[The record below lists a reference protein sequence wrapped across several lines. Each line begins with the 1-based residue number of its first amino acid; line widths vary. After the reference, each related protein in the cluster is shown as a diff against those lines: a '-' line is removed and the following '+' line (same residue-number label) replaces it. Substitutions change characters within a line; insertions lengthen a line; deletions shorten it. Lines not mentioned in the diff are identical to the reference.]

1 MLILKSRLRPIIGR
15 FWKELFGILKEN
27 CGIQLVGSTI
37 EQTNGKFP
45 FVSRFH
51 FRKHC
56 VKMQKASQILIIL
69 LGSINQIFAFMLS
82 IIWTQKSWKV
92 SEVGKFYIRSF
103 LLSKRLSGW
112 IQLFLAFLL
121 ALYLTRLLLQVSP
134 SVWGKIIMQR
144 HLQILIFSW
153 N

>member
-69 LGSINQIFAFMLS
+69 LGSINQ
-82 IIWTQKSWKV
+82 
-92 SEVGKFYIRSF
+92 
-103 LLSKRLSGW
+103 
-112 IQLFLAFLL
+112 LFLDSCYLSFERKSREKYQRL
-121 ALYLTRLLLQVSP
+121 ANFILGLFYCQNGYQVEFN
-134 SVWGKIIMQR
+134 
-144 HLQILIFSW
+144 FS
-153 N
+153 